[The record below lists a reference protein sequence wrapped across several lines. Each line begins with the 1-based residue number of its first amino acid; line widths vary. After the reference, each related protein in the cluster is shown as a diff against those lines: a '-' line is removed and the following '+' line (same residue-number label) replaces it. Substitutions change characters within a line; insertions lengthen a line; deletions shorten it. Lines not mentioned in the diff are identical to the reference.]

1 MRPCAKNI
9 FLAAVAILVL
19 SVPFVF
25 LLKVERRAPANEQQI
40 LVKYLKA
47 LYARDFKQAYRLVS
61 SQDRELKT
69 EEVYI
74 KEHGAFS
81 GFTAQVAQKLSN
93 WIEARPVERQTEGDR
108 MHMKL
113 NLTLPDANAVAP
125 LLLDWDEERLNK
137 LPYNEQKKL
146 LAALET
152 LKRSGKLKMI
162 KGNEEFVLVKEGTG
176 WKVFLDWAAGVR
188 VIFDAVV
195 PQGRGVE
202 AEPAIRETVVHP
214 GDLFT
219 VDFRVKN
226 RTAKDLFA
234 RIAHHVEPE
243 SLADHLDLVE
253 CALLFPVRIPP
264 HQEQSYTSRY
274 LLRGDLPEGVKEL
287 KVTYDFKLER

>member
-9 FLAAVAILVL
+9 ILAALAVLVL
-19 SVPFVF
+19 SVPSVF
-25 LLKVERRAPANEQQI
+25 LLMAERRAPVNEQQI
-40 LVKYLKA
+40 LIKYLKA

-74 KEHGAFS
+74 KEQGAFS
-81 GFTAQVAQKLSN
+81 GFTAEVAQKLSN
-93 WIEARPVERQTEGDR
+93 WIEARTVERRAEGDR
-108 MHMKL
+108 MHIKL

-125 LLLDWDEERLNK
+125 LLLGWDEEQLNK
-137 LPYNEQKKL
+137 LPHNEQKKL
-146 LAALET
+146 LASLES
-152 LKRSGKLKMI
+152 LKQSDNLRMI

-188 VIFDAVV
+188 VTFDTLV
-195 PQGRGVE
+195 PQGIGVE
-202 AEPAIRETVVHP
+202 AQPTIRETVVHP

-234 RIAHHVEPE
+234 LIAHHVEPE

-264 HQEQSYTSRY
+264 HQEQTYTSRY

-287 KVTYDFKLER
+287 KVTYEFKLGR